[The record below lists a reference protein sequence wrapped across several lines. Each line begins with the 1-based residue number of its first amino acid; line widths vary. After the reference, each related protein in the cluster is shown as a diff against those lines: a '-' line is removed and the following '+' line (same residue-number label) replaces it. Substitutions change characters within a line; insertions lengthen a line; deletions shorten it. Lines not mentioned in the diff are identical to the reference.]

1 MAKFPEPPDAAA
13 TLARIAPLTLTLDRG
28 TRLARIYFMGGE
40 HPGRWNGF
48 RHFGPT
54 ASRWDHHLRDARGRP
69 VTQSRGV
76 LYAAAGPEAIPTCL
90 AEVFP
95 QRRIVE
101 LQVGRP
107 ALVGFELAAPLT
119 LLDLTG
125 RFPTRLGAST
135 AMHSGPRPKA
145 RRWSRALYDAYPTV
159 QGLLYR
165 SSTYGNAP
173 AVALYERAID
183 ALPAEPH
190 LHRLLDDP
198 ALSRTIR
205 IAAAECG
212 YQVTS
217 APLERPRPRPAR

>member
-1 MAKFPEPPDAAA
+1 MAKFPEPPDAA

-40 HPGRWNGF
+40 YPGRWNGF

-54 ASRWDHHLRDARGRP
+54 ASRWDHHLLDEHGRP
-69 VTQSRGV
+69 GVQSRGV
-76 LYAAAGPEAIPTCL
+76 LYAASGPEAIPTCL
-90 AEVFP
+90 AEVFQ
-95 QRRIVE
+95 QRRVVE
-101 LQVGRP
+101 RRIGRP

-145 RRWSRALYDAYPTV
+145 RRWSRALHEAYPEI
-159 QGLLYR
+159 QGILYC
-165 SSTYGNAP
+165 SSMYGNAP
-173 AVALYERAID
+173 AVVLYERAID

-190 LHRLLDDP
+190 VHRLLDDP
-198 ALSRTIR
+198 ALSRTVR

-217 APLERPRPRPAR
+217 APAGRSRSAPAR